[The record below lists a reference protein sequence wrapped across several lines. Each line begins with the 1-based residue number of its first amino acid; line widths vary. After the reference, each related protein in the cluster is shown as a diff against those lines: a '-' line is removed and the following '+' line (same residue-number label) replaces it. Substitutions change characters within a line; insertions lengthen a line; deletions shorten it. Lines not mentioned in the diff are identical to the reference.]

1 MLNQIA
7 AQKSEA
13 ITHITI
19 QAGDYTNYPN
29 SNDTVTIV
37 YEGKMKTKKN
47 THSFIIVDEPVKIK
61 LDDNDCIL
69 GLSLG
74 IKKMC
79 LGETAIIEVPYQLGY
94 GEEGN
99 DALDILPKTDLIYR
113 VSLIKIE

>member
-1 MLNQIA
+1 MLNQIV

-19 QAGDYTNYPN
+19 QAGDYATYPISGN
-29 SNDTVTIV
+29 KVTIV

-47 THSFIIVDEPVKIK
+47 THSFIIVDEPIEIT
-61 LDDNDCIL
+61 LDDSDCVL

-99 DALDILPKTDLIYR
+99 DMLGILPKTDLIYR